1 MADIAI
7 RLYRRLAD
15 GTLEDSRQ
23 EFGIETFAGQVPAIG
38 DTILVPGVLQGVDR
52 HDPANRRLWT
62 VVARVFNPRD
72 MEDYVAL
79 VVDECSPESQEYA
92 VVAG

>member
-7 RLYRRLAD
+7 RLYRRLTD
-15 GTLEDSRQ
+15 ETIEDSRQ
-23 EFGIETFAGQVPAIG
+23 EFGIESFAGQVPAIG
-38 DTILVPGVLQGVDR
+38 DLILVPGVLQGVDR
-52 HDPANRRLWT
+52 HDPANRRLWK

-79 VVDECSPESQEYA
+79 VVEERSPETAEHA
-92 VVAG
+92 FVAG